1 LEEKEYSEL
10 LERVLSSTP
19 PQRPSRRLEVPLV
32 QSFNE
37 GMKTMINNLDKI
49 AQILM
54 RDRDHLL
61 KYMVKR
67 LATSG
72 SRVDEKIIQKGK
84 FKKDQLNAVVEEYM
98 KDYVFCPVCNQPD
111 TALTKE
117 KGIQYLVCSSCG
129 ARVAVRKV

>member
-10 LERVLSSTP
+10 LERVLSATP
-19 PQRPSRRLEVPLV
+19 PQGPSRRLEVPPV

-61 KYMVKR
+61 KYVVKR

-72 SRVDEKIIQKGK
+72 SRVDEKIILKGK
-84 FKKDQLNAVVEEYM
+84 FKKEQLNAVVEAYM
-98 KDYVFCPVCNQPD
+98 KDYVFCPVCNRPD

-129 ARVAVRKV
+129 ARVAVRKI